1 MDDYGYGY
9 DLLGAAYPDTA
20 KCLDCGT
27 VIYVEYLDDY
37 EVLCSTCREDL

>member
-1 MDDYGYGY
+1 MDDYGY
-9 DLLGAAYPDTA
+9 DLLAEYPDTTE
-20 KCLDCGT
+20 CLDCGT